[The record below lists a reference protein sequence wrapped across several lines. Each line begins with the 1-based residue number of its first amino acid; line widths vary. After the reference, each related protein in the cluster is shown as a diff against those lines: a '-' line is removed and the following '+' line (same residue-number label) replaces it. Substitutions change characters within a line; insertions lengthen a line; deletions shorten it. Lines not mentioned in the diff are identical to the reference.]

1 MALWLNRAGKYG
13 EHESK
18 FINES
23 KIFLTWENLHEDLS
37 MLKEKEDLQKLLE
50 TRYPDFSS
58 GKITVGVGQIWA
70 FSKKMAPGD
79 LVCLPTKSK
88 TIYIGEITGDYKH
101 NEKGPNPYYHFRTV
115 KWLEKDIPRSRIPQD
130 ILYSLGSIMTIC
142 SISKND
148 AEARLRKMFK
158 LPGDQTATGE
168 VKETL
173 ISDTESQINI
183 DQLARD
189 QIIRLIYSKFKGH
202 GMERLVESI
211 LKAQGFTTYNS
222 PKGADHGIDIVAS
235 PGIIGFGHPRICV
248 QVKSQDSPIEKAVL
262 NQLIGAMQ
270 SVGADQGLL
279 VSWGGFKQSFKDERV
294 KNFFK
299 VRLWDQNDLID
310 NLLANYDKLD
320 EDIRAEIPL
329 KRIWTVALPE
339 EE

>member
-13 EHESK
+13 DHESK

-23 KIFLTWENLHEDLS
+23 KIFLTWENLNEDLS
-37 MLKEKEDLQKLLE
+37 KLSTREELWKLLAE
-50 TRYPDFSS
+50 RYPDFTTARRAQ
-58 GKITVGVGQIWA
+58 GAGQIWA

-115 KWLEKDIPRSRIPQD
+115 KWLEKDMPRSRIPQD
-130 ILYSLGSIMTIC
+130 ILYSLGAVTTIC

-148 AEARLRKMFK
+148 AEARIRRILKA
-158 LPGDQTATGE
+158 PGAQLHPDEA
-168 VKETL
+168 KELTL
-173 ISDTESQINI
+173 DESSGMINL

-189 QIIRLIYSKFKGH
+189 QIIQLIYGKFKGH
-202 GMERLVESI
+202 GMEKLVESI
-211 LKAQGFTTYNS
+211 LKAQGFITYNG

-248 QVKSQDSPIEKAVL
+248 QVKSQDSQIDRPVL